1 MIGYDRCTM
10 LVVWLYKECVCVRV
24 CVCGVV
30 LVLVVILRGVCEVFV
45 RCFEVFVRCL

>member
-1 MIGYDRCTM
+1 MYNVGC
-10 LVVWLYKECVCVRV
+10 VVVQRVCVCVRV